1 MNTKAFIA
9 FCVLLL
15 LLANPI
21 QAAAGGLSG
30 APGLVGQ
37 TQGAE
42 NSASVTFAQL
52 GYADSVLVGP
62 LDGTRKTFSTPA
74 NWQLK
79 PGGQAVVDFDVTLS
93 GADVGRFQQ
102 GGEAYSGT
110 LIVSFN
116 KIILGYIQLS
126 EIGSQTRTF
135 PIPEGAT
142 TSIRESGQHELDIQ
156 LNAQLDCVYDI
167 RTTVVVKATS
177 RFDLMFDITSPELN
191 LSRLPA
197 PFYLRNSLLPDQ
209 TLLVVPKSPA
219 VDELRAAL
227 DVMAGFGS
235 LIENP
240 FGISLVTEDQLTD
253 EQLGASNL
261 IFVGM
266 PGSLSRLEGIAFP
279 APVSGG
285 KFSDLPAE
293 SANDGVLELAH
304 SPWNPNKV
312 ILLVSGNTGEAVVK
326 AAQAAGAGNLFTY
339 ANPSLSYIRDV
350 HTLSGN
356 APIVEDF
363 TLQDLG
369 YSNQQLSGIGIQQ
382 ADFSFFA
389 AKEQLATDKGLLR
402 LVYYHSGLLD
412 YGVSSIS
419 VELNGQAVFSVPFS
433 KDTEQVTTAEVKIP
447 TGLLRF
453 GENQLRVQARMQPDL
468 SCDFSGFSDPW
479 LMVSNQTALHLPLA
493 DVAVRPPSVRLD
505 LSGFPE
511 IFMTQS
517 DLGDVAFVLAENDPA
532 GWKIA
537 SDLAYDLGAN
547 SRPAISNLAVAYA
560 ADVPGA
566 ARAAQSFIVV
576 GKASNLPFVK
586 EVNDFLPA
594 PFNAETNT
602 AEEKG
607 MQVVY
612 RFPPNVSVG
621 YLELAPSPF
630 NPEKLLLVVSGNSDD
645 GIGMSGLTLRNSQLR
660 DRLTGVF
667 AITNGV
673 QVDASVGIAHFSNV
687 GSSIPG
693 AEQAVVTP
701 VASPQPFTALAGPAW
716 LLPFLAVSGALL
728 LLIII
733 AALVGA
739 LRRNRTPRFEDEP
752 KEDVKPEETK

>member
-235 LIENP
+235 LI
-240 FGISLVTEDQLTD
+240 
-253 EQLGASNL
+253 
-261 IFVGM
+261 
-266 PGSLSRLEGIAFP
+266 
-279 APVSGG
+279 
-285 KFSDLPAE
+285 
-293 SANDGVLELAH
+293 
-304 SPWNPNKV
+304 
-312 ILLVSGNTGEAVVK
+312 
-326 AAQAAGAGNLFTY
+326 
-339 ANPSLSYIRDV
+339 
-350 HTLSGN
+350 
-356 APIVEDF
+356 
-363 TLQDLG
+363 
-369 YSNQQLSGIGIQQ
+369 
-382 ADFSFFA
+382 
-389 AKEQLATDKGLLR
+389 
-402 LVYYHSGLLD
+402 
-412 YGVSSIS
+412 
-419 VELNGQAVFSVPFS
+419 
-433 KDTEQVTTAEVKIP
+433 
-447 TGLLRF
+447 
-453 GENQLRVQARMQPDL
+453 
-468 SCDFSGFSDPW
+468 
-479 LMVSNQTALHLPLA
+479 
-493 DVAVRPPSVRLD
+493 
-505 LSGFPE
+505 
-511 IFMTQS
+511 
-517 DLGDVAFVLAENDPA
+517 
-532 GWKIA
+532 
-537 SDLAYDLGAN
+537 
-547 SRPAISNLAVAYA
+547 
-560 ADVPGA
+560 
-566 ARAAQSFIVV
+566 
-576 GKASNLPFVK
+576 
-586 EVNDFLPA
+586 
-594 PFNAETNT
+594 
-602 AEEKG
+602 
-607 MQVVY
+607 
-612 RFPPNVSVG
+612 
-621 YLELAPSPF
+621 
-630 NPEKLLLVVSGNSDD
+630 
-645 GIGMSGLTLRNSQLR
+645 
-660 DRLTGVF
+660 
-667 AITNGV
+667 
-673 QVDASVGIAHFSNV
+673 
-687 GSSIPG
+687 
-693 AEQAVVTP
+693 
-701 VASPQPFTALAGPAW
+701 
-716 LLPFLAVSGALL
+716 
-728 LLIII
+728 
-733 AALVGA
+733 
-739 LRRNRTPRFEDEP
+739 
-752 KEDVKPEETK
+752 